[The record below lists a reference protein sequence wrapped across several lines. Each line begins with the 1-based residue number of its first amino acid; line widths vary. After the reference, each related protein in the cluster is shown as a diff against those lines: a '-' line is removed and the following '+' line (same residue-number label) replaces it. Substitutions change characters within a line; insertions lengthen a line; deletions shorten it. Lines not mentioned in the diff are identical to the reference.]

1 MERSDIRERSDW
13 RLGCS
18 RLAALK
24 PGYEA
29 NEKLERRPMMAKTL
43 AAMLGGLSIG
53 LIAMASAN
61 AQTVEQFYRG
71 KTVTVLVGTSPGGIN
86 DITARFA
93 AKHFGHFIPG
103 NPLISVQYTPGGGG
117 LVTANRIYNAS
128 ERDGTVLA
136 KLERATPQLAIQGY
150 PQAQFDPT
158 KLAWL
163 GSMSSYA
170 DDAYLMLINADH
182 PAKSIHDI
190 ELGGARKL
198 TLGANNAASSNL
210 IFGIIAK
217 EVLHL
222 NINVVRGYTGAAPL
236 FLAMA
241 RKEIDGQ
248 LVGMSSVKTGQ
259 RDMWDKRAFRTLVQF
274 GRTSRH
280 PEFPDVPT
288 GRELAPS
295 QDMLSLI
302 EFAEIPFFM
311 SLPFVAP
318 PGVPADRVKALQDA
332 FMAMC
337 RDPGVLDEAAKLGI
351 DMSPITAE
359 QILQLVGRM
368 AATPKDVIARY
379 NLIAGEKN

>member
-1 MERSDIRERSDW
+1 MW
-13 RLGCS
+13 RGCS
-18 RLAALK
+18 RVSLRSTRATKEEQRNRLVRLTLRRLTAAI
-24 PGYEA
+24 A
-29 NEKLERRPMMAKTL
+29 CA
-43 AAMLGGLSIG
+43 LSIS
-53 LIAMASAN
+53 LITMPPAN
-61 AQTVEQFYRG
+61 AQSVEQFYRG
-71 KTVTVLVGTSPGGIN
+71 KTITVLVGTSPGGIN
-86 DITARFA
+86 DISARFA
-93 AKHFGHFIPG
+93 AKHLGRFIPG
-103 NPLISVQYTPGGGG
+103 NPLVNVQFTPGGGG

-136 KLERATPQLAIQGY
+136 KLERATPQLAVQGY
-150 PQAQFDPT
+150 PQAQLDPA
-158 KLAWL
+158 KLVWL

-170 DDAYLMLINADH
+170 QDAYLLLINADH
-182 PAKSIHDI
+182 PAKSVNDI
-190 ELGGARKL
+190 KPPGTQKL

-217 EVLHL
+217 EALHL
-222 NINVVRGYTGAAPL
+222 NLTVVRGYTGAAPL

-259 RDMWDKRAFRTLVQF
+259 RDLWDKRAFRALVQF
-274 GRTSRH
+274 GRTTRH

-295 QDMLSLI
+295 PEIRSLI

-337 RDPGVLDEAAKLGI
+337 RDPGVLDEANKLGI
-351 DMSPITAE
+351 DTSPIDAE
-359 QILQLVGRM
+359 QILKLVGRM
-368 AATPKDVIARY
+368 AATPKDVIARF
-379 NLIAGEKN
+379 NAIAGEK

>member
-1 MERSDIRERSDW
+1 
-13 RLGCS
+13 
-18 RLAALK
+18 
-24 PGYEA
+24 
-29 NEKLERRPMMAKTL
+29 
-43 AAMLGGLSIG
+43 
-53 LIAMASAN
+53 
-61 AQTVEQFYRG
+61 
-71 KTVTVLVGTSPGGIN
+71 
-86 DITARFA
+86 
-93 AKHFGHFIPG
+93 
-103 NPLISVQYTPGGGG
+103 
-117 LVTANRIYNAS
+117 
-128 ERDGTVLA
+128 
-136 KLERATPQLAIQGY
+136 
-150 PQAQFDPT
+150 
-158 KLAWL
+158 
-163 GSMSSYA
+163 MSSYA

-182 PAKSIHDI
+182 PAKSVNDI
-190 ELGGARKL
+190 KPGGARRL

-222 NINVVRGYTGAAPL
+222 NLNVVRGYTGAAPL

-259 RDMWDKRAFRTLVQF
+259 RDMWEKRAFRTLVQF
-274 GRTSRH
+274 GRTTRH

-295 QDMLSLI
+295 PDMLSLI

-351 DMSPITAE
+351 DMSPINAE

-368 AATPKDVIARY
+368 AATPRDVIARY
-379 NLIAGEKN
+379 NVIAGEKN

>member
-1 MERSDIRERSDW
+1 MKRNILPAIFSCGICM
-13 RLGCS
+13 G
-18 RLAALK
+18 
-24 PGYEA
+24 
-29 NEKLERRPMMAKTL
+29 MMAMQQ
-43 AAMLGGLSIG
+43 AA
-53 LIAMASAN
+53 

-93 AKHFGHFIPG
+93 AKHFSRFIPG
-103 NPLISVQYTPGGGG
+103 NPLINVQYTPGGGG

-136 KLERATPQLAIQGY
+136 KLERATPQLAIQGH
-150 PQAQFDPT
+150 PQVQFDPT
-158 KLAWL
+158 KLIWL

-182 PAKSIHDI
+182 PAKSVSD
-190 ELGGARKL
+190 LKPGSAQKL

-217 EVLHL
+217 EALRL
-222 NINVVRGYTGAAPL
+222 NVNVVRGYTGASPL

-248 LVGMSSVKTGQ
+248 FVGISSVKTGQ
-259 RDMWDKRAFRTLVQF
+259 RDMWEKRAFRALVQA

-280 PEFPDVPT
+280 SEFPDVPT
-288 GRELAPS
+288 ARELAPS
-295 QDMLSLI
+295 PDILALI

-318 PGVPADRVKALQDA
+318 PGVPADRVKALQEA

-337 RDPGVLDEAAKLGI
+337 RDKAVLEEAAKLGI

-359 QILQLVGRM
+359 EILKLVGRM
-368 AATPKDVIARY
+368 AATPKEVIARY
-379 NLIAGEKN
+379 NAIAGER

>member
-1 MERSDIRERSDW
+1 MI
-13 RLGCS
+13 
-18 RLAALK
+18 
-24 PGYEA
+24 
-29 NEKLERRPMMAKTL
+29 AKKL
-43 AAMLGGLSIG
+43 AAMVGGLSIG
-53 LIAMASAN
+53 LIAMSSAN

-93 AKHFGHFIPG
+93 AKHFGRFIPG

-150 PQAQFDPT
+150 PQAQFDPS

-182 PAKSIHDI
+182 PAKSVNDI
-190 ELGGARKL
+190 KPGGAHKL

-222 NINVVRGYTGAAPL
+222 NLNVVRGYTGAAPL

-259 RDMWDKRAFRTLVQF
+259 RDMWEKRAFRTLVQF
-274 GRTSRH
+274 GRTTRH

-295 QDMLSLI
+295 PDMLSLI

-337 RDPGVLDEAAKLGI
+337 RDPEVLDEAGKLGI
-351 DMSPITAE
+351 DMSPIAAE
-359 QILQLVGRM
+359 QILRLVGRM
-368 AATPKDVIARY
+368 AATPKDVITRY
-379 NLIAGEKN
+379 NVIAGEKN